1 MRFNPHP
8 STFHHGMGGSATGK
22 EVKGMDFLTR
32 VTLNHEKAK
41 EIFEKLEKAES
52 LLREVYMD
60 VDSSVSVSI
69 EAPVNSEDCDRQEN

>member
-1 MRFNPHP
+1 MEWEGAQRR
-8 STFHHGMGGSATGK
+8 K
-22 EVKGMDFLTR
+22 EVNGMDFLTR

-69 EAPVNSEDCDRQEN
+69 EAPANSEDCDRQGN

>member
-1 MRFNPHP
+1 
-8 STFHHGMGGSATGK
+8 
-22 EVKGMDFLTR
+22 MDFLTR

-41 EIFEKLEKAES
+41 EIFEKLEKAEA
-52 LLREVYMD
+52 LLREVYME

>member
-69 EAPVNSEDCDRQEN
+69 EAPVNKED

>member
-60 VDSSVSVSI
+60 VDSSVSDSI

>member
-1 MRFNPHP
+1 
-8 STFHHGMGGSATGK
+8 
-22 EVKGMDFLTR
+22 MDFLTR

-69 EAPVNSEDCDRQEN
+69 EAPVNSEDCDRQGKLER